1 MLLHSK
7 INLIK
12 SGDGKHALTLG
23 SKPKLLDL
31 KVYVITT
38 GAPHFQPFF
47 FGGGGGRGR
56 MSGSADPLLDL
67 SVIKSYFRCNN

>member
-47 FGGGGGRGR
+47 FFWGGEGGVG
-56 MSGSADPLLDL
+56 
-67 SVIKSYFRCNN
+67 